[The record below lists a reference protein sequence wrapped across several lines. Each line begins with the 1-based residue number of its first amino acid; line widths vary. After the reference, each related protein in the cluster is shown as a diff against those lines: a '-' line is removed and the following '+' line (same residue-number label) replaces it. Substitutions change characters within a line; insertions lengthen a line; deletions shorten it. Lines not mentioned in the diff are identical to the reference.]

1 MKTGSYTGLRFIGCL
16 LFLLCIISMSGCV
29 GKAELA
35 QETGALSGEGAGT
48 GEETGAGQQENEEKP
63 DITEESVKESLSEAV
78 SIDIAEE
85 KEVDADYSQAFQGIN
100 GCAVV
105 YVPED
110 NSSYFYNK
118 EMCTEQAS
126 PYSTFKIISA
136 LMGLHNG
143 VIADETSAMEYNGT
157 QYYNSAWNKDL
168 SLREAF
174 QTSCIW
180 YSRQVID
187 AVGSA
192 EVKKELEELRY
203 GNCNITE
210 WEGGDVNPLP
220 ISPWEQVQVL
230 ARIFEGGS
238 SYTEEETQIL
248 RSVMQ
253 NDMENRTILYGKTGT
268 GPDGEGWFVGF
279 VQNGEQNK
287 YFAVYLNDPGN
298 QETANGKKA
307 KEIAEIIMRE

>member
-220 ISPWEQVQVL
+220 ELNGFWLDSSLRISPGSRCRYLPEFLKAAAAIRKKKRRYCVVSCRMTWKIEQYFMERRELVL
-230 ARIFEGGS
+230 TEKGGLWVLCRMGS
-238 SYTEEETQIL
+238 KINIL
-248 RSVMQ
+248 PF
-253 NDMENRTILYGKTGT
+253 I
-268 GPDGEGWFVGF
+268 
-279 VQNGEQNK
+279 
-287 YFAVYLNDPGN
+287 
-298 QETANGKKA
+298 
-307 KEIAEIIMRE
+307 